1 MSLLGRALGTSAPF
15 VSADELDDVLADEGP
30 VLLDVRTAREVVES
44 GTVPGAVHIHLGELA
59 GRLEELP
66 RDRRILTT

>member
-1 MSLLGRALGTSAPF
+1 MSLLGRALGTSARF
-15 VSADELDDVLADEGP
+15 VPAEELDGVVARDNV
-30 VLLDVRTAREVVES
+30 VLLDVRTAREVLET

-66 RDRRILTT
+66 RDRQILTT